1 MAELGRRL
9 RLAIPPVEEDSRDQS
24 VQRPVAKAPR
34 AEPASQRTAPGR
46 IEADPEPVRPAV
58 VLAADESA
66 MAPIPPDGGSGEQP
80 EVLVVDQLPS
90 VEELAQRLPAEV
102 RTVLEE
108 LFLAQW
114 TGVRRLRP
122 EDLKS

>member
-1 MAELGRRL
+1 
-9 RLAIPPVEEDSRDQS
+9 
-24 VQRPVAKAPR
+24 
-34 AEPASQRTAPGR
+34 
-46 IEADPEPVRPAV
+46 
-58 VLAADESA
+58 

-102 RTVLEE
+102 RTVMEE